1 MTPTY
6 RNSEDNALTAREAE
20 MLAAHDEG
28 ATFNDLAERFGYASA
43 NGAGNVV
50 RRALTKVG
58 RESEIRPMG
67 GGGGGATRTRKVRS
81 ATDGIDA
88 MIEQTTAEID
98 RMRTRLEEMSAAV
111 DAKPTAIIADHR
123 ATLVAAVERAETALS
138 AFDEMDTAAH
148 KAFVAAHRER
158 VASRVESTR
167 EEMSAAITTAEGE
180 LEKMRA
186 ARETIAAVS

>member
-1 MTPTY
+1 M
-6 RNSEDNALTAREAE
+6 
-20 MLAAHDEG
+20 
-28 ATFNDLAERFGYASA
+28 
-43 NGAGNVV
+43 
-50 RRALTKVG
+50 
-58 RESEIRPMG
+58 
-67 GGGGGATRTRKVRS
+67 
-81 ATDGIDA
+81 
-88 MIEQTTAEID
+88 
-98 RMRTRLEEMSAAV
+98 
-111 DAKPTAIIADHR
+111 
-123 ATLVAAVERAETALS
+123 AAVERAETALS